1 MADDWTY
8 DITQVKTIEIKEPLG
23 YASSEINVEDSKSRR
38 QEINSM
44 KENKAWGLVTGQG
57 KSIFTTFISSFFI
70 GTNVSMFTIAIYS
83 YNIYNAMNTLFNV
96 NKTFKLYESP
106 EYSLFTYKIM
116 YVLLSIIQIALIGY
130 KINKMGFL
138 PLNAADWAAFANQN
152 IPNREILNLNF
163 K

>member
-96 NKTFKLYESP
+96 NKTFKLYESH

-138 PLNAADWAAFANQN
+138 PMNAADWASFAQN
-152 IPNREILNLNF
+152 PIQERDILNLNF
-163 K
+163 R

>member
-1 MADDWTY
+1 MAEDWTY
-8 DITQVKTIEIKEPLG
+8 DITQVKTIDIKEPLG
-23 YASSEINVEDSKSRR
+23 FNASPLNVEDSKARR
-38 QEINSM
+38 EEVNKM
-44 KENKAWGLVTGQG
+44 KENKAWGLVMGQG
-57 KSIFTTFISSFFI
+57 RSIFTTFISSFFI

-83 YNIYNAMNTLFNV
+83 YNIYNALNTLFNV
-96 NKTFKLYESP
+96 NKAFKMYESP
-106 EYSLFTYKIM
+106 EYSLFSYKVM
-116 YVLLSIIQIALIGY
+116 YIFLSFVSLLLIFY

>member
-138 PLNAADWAAFANQN
+138 PMNAADWASFAFEP
-152 IPNREILNLNF
+152 IKERDILNLNF
-163 K
+163 R